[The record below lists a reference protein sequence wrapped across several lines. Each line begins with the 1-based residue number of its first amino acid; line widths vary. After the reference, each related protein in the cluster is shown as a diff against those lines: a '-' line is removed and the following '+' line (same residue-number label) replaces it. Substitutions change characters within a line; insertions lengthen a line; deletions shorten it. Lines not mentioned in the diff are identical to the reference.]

1 MPEQTAVPVGG
12 GRHVLLVE
20 DNEAAGRGLAR
31 LLESLGFIVTNVLD
45 GETALKELRSSRSF
59 DFVLTDLQLPDLDG
73 REVARTAHRRL
84 PTPRVILFTGWDLEM
99 SGALREE
106 WGIDHVLRKPIDL
119 AALSSALGD

>member
-1 MPEQTAVPVGG
+1 MPEQKAVPVGG

-31 LLESLGFIVTNVLD
+31 LLESLGFLVTNVLD

-73 REVARTAHRRL
+73 REVSRAAHSHL

-99 SGALREE
+99 SGDLREE

-119 AALSSALGD
+119 ASLSIALGD